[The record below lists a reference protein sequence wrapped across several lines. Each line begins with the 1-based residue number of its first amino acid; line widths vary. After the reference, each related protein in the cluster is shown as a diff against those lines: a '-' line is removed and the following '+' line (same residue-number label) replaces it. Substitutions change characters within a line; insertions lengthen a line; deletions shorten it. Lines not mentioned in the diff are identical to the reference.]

1 MTKEDIRALKRGECS
16 AQRIFLSRYAEG
28 VFAFIAR
35 LVSNPQDVEELTQD
49 TLLKALR
56 HIDSYDATRS
66 SLQTWLRRIAYRTAI
81 NHLRRPS
88 VATVTFNELTT
99 SANDLY
105 TSNALTSLNDFNINA
120 EDMSDDALQQALQ
133 MPDDT
138 MTDYLR
144 QALDYL
150 PPDEQT
156 MVNLFYYDD
165 LPLQEIAEILE
176 VPPGTIATRLHR
188 TRKKL
193 FSIILKLQK
202 R

>member
-1 MTKEDIRALKRGECS
+1 M
-16 AQRIFLSRYAEG
+16 
-28 VFAFIAR
+28 
-35 LVSNPQDVEELTQD
+35 VSNQQDAEELTQD

-66 SLQTWLRRIAYRTAI
+66 SLNTWLCRIAYHTAL

-88 VATVTFNELTT
+88 LTT
-99 SANDLY
+99 IAIDESD
-105 TSNALTSLNDFNINA
+105 TTNAPETFCATD
-120 EDMSDDALQQALQ
+120 DSDASDALIQQAFQ
-133 MPDDT
+133 TPDDT

-150 PPDEQT
+150 PPDEQAL
-156 MVNLFYYDD
+156 VNLFYYDD
-165 LPLQEIAEILE
+165 LPLQEIAEI
-176 VPPGTIATRLHR
+176 VDAPPGTLATRLHR

>member
-1 MTKEDIRALKRGECS
+1 MTNEDIIALKRGERS
-16 AQRIFLSRYAEG
+16 AQREFLSRHADG

-35 LVSNPQDVEELTQD
+35 MVSNPQDVEELTQD

-56 HIDSYDATRS
+56 HINSYDATRS
-66 SLQTWLRRIAYRTAI
+66 SLQTWLRRIAYRTVL
-81 NHLRRPS
+81 NHLRRPA
-88 VATVTFNELTT
+88 VDTITFNELTT
-99 SANDLY
+99 SAPS
-105 TSNALTSLNDFNINA
+105 TPNALYDLNIDA
-120 EDMSDDALQQALQ
+120 ADTPDEALQQAFQ
-133 MPDDT
+133 TPDDT
-138 MTDYLR
+138 MADYLR

-156 MVNLFYYDD
+156 LVNLFYYDD
-165 LPLQEIAEILE
+165 LPLREIAEI
-176 VPPGTIATRLHR
+176 VDAPPGTIATRLHR